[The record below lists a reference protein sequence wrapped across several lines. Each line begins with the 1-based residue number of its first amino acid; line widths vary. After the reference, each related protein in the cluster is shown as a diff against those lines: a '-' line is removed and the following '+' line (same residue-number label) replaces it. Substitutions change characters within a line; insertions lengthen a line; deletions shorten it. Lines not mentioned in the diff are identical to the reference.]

1 MCGGCTRSNYGL
13 RVVGLW
19 SVEII
24 RSRAIRPILALR
36 SEKDNYSGQVTQ
48 KKNDIPLPVLVL
60 RPQSPYK
67 MLDVLRSEY
76 NAG

>member
-1 MCGGCTRSNYGL
+1 MVRGNYSITSNSAHTRPS
-13 RVVGLW
+13 
-19 SVEII
+19 
-24 RSRAIRPILALR
+24 
-36 SEKDNYSGQVTQ
+36 SEKDKYSGQVTQ